1 MPVGLING
9 SINIIRLS
17 MTPEEFPEYL
27 AKGIN
32 ADPTTQNVEQEARN
46 LIDNDFRDD
55 LTEAFVKSVC
65 RWGNYA
71 GVAGKVLKHNKLGV
85 VSKTLRTALNQTE
98 AHDVQLALRTTLSIR
113 GLAVSFASKHLKFLN
128 PERHV
133 VLDSIISEN
142 LGYPRDTN
150 GDGYVMFVADC
161 AQALK
166 IIKDKSIPYPAS
178 APAKEW
184 RIADIEMAIFQKIRV
199 GK

>member
-1 MPVGLING
+1 MPVGLIDG

-32 ADPTTQNVEQEARN
+32 ADPTTQNVEQKARN
-46 LIDNDFRDD
+46 LIENDFRDD
-55 LTEAFVKSVC
+55 LTASFVKSVC

-71 GVAGKVLKHNKLGV
+71 GVAGKVLKHNDLGV
-85 VSKTLRTALNQTE
+85 VSKTLRKALEQTE
-98 AHDVQLALRTTLSIR
+98 TQGVQLALRTTLGIR

-142 LGYPRDTN
+142 LGYPRDEN
-150 GDGYVMFVADC
+150 GEGYAMFVSDC

-166 IIKDKSIPYPAS
+166 IVKEKGVPYPAS

-184 RIADIEMAIFQKIRV
+184 RIADVEMAIFQKIRA